1 MHERRERPRRQR
13 FDGVARSLEPG
24 KPIASQLAAKLK
36 ELPGATLTSW
46 MAESCTGSY
55 PLSAVASSRLA
66 AKDAPVNGQFL
77 VLTVELTIDGAP
89 WLGAA
94 PLIVGRTEL

>member
-1 MHERRERPRRQR
+1 
-13 FDGVARSLEPG
+13 VRSLEAG
-24 KPIASQLAAKLK
+24 KPIAAQLAAKLK

-55 PLSAVASSRLA
+55 PLSAVASLRSPQ
-66 AKDAPVNGQFL
+66 KDAPVDGQFL
-77 VLTVELTIDGAP
+77 VLTVELTVDSAP

-94 PLIVGRTEL
+94 PLIVGTKAL

>member
-1 MHERRERPRRQR
+1 
-13 FDGVARSLEPG
+13 VRSLEAG
-24 KPIASQLAAKLK
+24 KPIAAQLAMKLK
-36 ELPGATLTSW
+36 ELPGAALTSW
-46 MAESCTGSY
+46 LAESCTGSY
-55 PLSAVASSRLA
+55 PLSAVASSRTA

-94 PLIVGRTEL
+94 PLIVGRGAL

>member
-1 MHERRERPRRQR
+1 M
-13 FDGVARSLEPG
+13 RSLEAG
-24 KPIASQLAAKLK
+24 KPIASQLAAKMK
-36 ELPGATLTSW
+36 KLPGATLTSW

-77 VLTVELTIDGAP
+77 VLTVELTVDGAP

-94 PLIVGRTEL
+94 PLIAGRGTL